1 MPTFKNDTKHY
12 IDYEAKNV
20 LLRFEPNEER
30 GLPFWIPYQKLGL
43 TLVNADYPAVPN
55 TILISG
61 NFNFD
66 NGTERKFNIEPCESY
81 TIGIKVL
88 KGRLLMYPGGTLAC
102 VEILPEFEEKA
113 TLHWDI
119 VPYLKFVGLEAGT
132 VAAIRAEVYRE

>member
-81 TIGIKVL
+81 SIDISVQ
-88 KGRLLMYPGGTLAC
+88 KGKIAMYPSNSAVS
-102 VEILPEFEEKA
+102 VEIEGDYKA
-113 TLHWDI
+113 TLDWGYA
-119 VPYLKFVGLEAGT
+119 PYLRIKGLEAGT